1 VTILLKLHP
10 KNQKTLRFP
19 VANRGNAFVEVEE
32 VLVFVDHELME
43 DVVRQSS
50 QRKLISQPKQCM
62 KKMDI
67 SYL

>member
-32 VLVFVDHELME
+32 VNGRCCSTVKSEEANKPTKTVYEE
-43 DVVRQSS
+43 DGYFIFMMS
-50 QRKLISQPKQCM
+50 L
-62 KKMDI
+62 
-67 SYL
+67 